1 MKKAGSADDDGHQDA
16 GNAGSYDGV
25 GHDFGGAGGYANG
38 ETLSGLKEKGLDL
51 LFTVLVDN
59 DAYHALKAVDSLIIT
74 GLTRTNVNDVAVA
87 LLKR

>member
-1 MKKAGSADDDGHQDA
+1 MMMGIRMPGTLVATMALA
-16 GNAGSYDGV
+16 MILA
-25 GHDFGGAGGYANG
+25 APEATPMG